1 MTLIF
6 IPLQTQ
12 FKRRDIIE
20 IEEFKI
26 TKLKSIDATL
36 DYLTKLVDI
45 HDDLLD
51 CIALQNQVLSFQIL
65 LITGQIFVL
74 FVVSLFSL
82 YRSLYNPN
90 QLVLINLFWIS
101 MNSFILILIMTMAS
115 DCIYEGKFT
124 GTSVH
129 KVINK
134 LTLNY
139 NKVDEKII
147 EKVRNY
153 SNKLFWKKII

>member
-1 MTLIF
+1 MKNTPSIS
-6 IPLQTQ
+6 LQTQ
-12 FKRRDIIE
+12 FKRRDLIE
-20 IEEFKI
+20 VEEFKI
-26 TKLKSIDATL
+26 TKLKSVDATL

-65 LITGQIFVL
+65 LIIGQIFAI

-82 YRSLYNPN
+82 YRTIYHPN
-90 QLVLINLFWIS
+90 QLVYINLFWIIMDS
-101 MNSFILILIMTMAS
+101 VILILIMSMAS

-124 GTSVH
+124 GTAVH

-134 LTLNY
+134 LTANY
-139 NKVDEKII
+139 NKVDERII
-147 EKVRNY
+147 EKV
-153 SNKLFWKKII
+153 